1 MIFHK
6 LLQYRAIAAAM
17 QLYEQLITIGVHLR
31 QSDVLMMLQNLPYEH
46 ITILGDQVNNV
57 NSIHS
62 TYEHNN
68 RAKIKQ
74 TQLK

>member
-17 QLYEQLITIGVHLR
+17 QLYEQLMTLGVQLR

-46 ITILGDQVNNV
+46 ITSSSD
-57 NSIHS
+57 
-62 TYEHNN
+62 
-68 RAKIKQ
+68 
-74 TQLK
+74 